1 VSHVKQFSGSIR
13 TDRRLAGFAMNSSD
27 SFPIRMFERGQ
38 QPAATITATFLLRPA
53 RPGPQ
58 SGKLRGNH
66 RPLIHI

>member
-1 VSHVKQFSGSIR
+1 
-13 TDRRLAGFAMNSSD
+13 MNSSD

-38 QPAATITATFLLRPA
+38 QPAATITATFLLGPA